1 VISIALNIRKTE
13 YLVMQKTIGQINER
27 IREGSA
33 RVVTAEEMPGIVA
46 ELGEKGALK
55 EVDVVTTGTFGAMC
69 SSGAFLNFG
78 HAEPPIRMERI
89 WLNNVEAYGGLAAVD
104 TYVGATQQSDT
115 LEAEYGG
122 AHVIEDLVA
131 GKAVELRASSRGTD
145 CYPRR
150 TITTDLLLENLN
162 QAIMCNPRNAYQ
174 RYNAATNTT
183 DHVLHTYMG
192 TLLPGTGNVTYSGAG
207 LLNPL
212 SNDPKLRLIGS
223 GVPIF
228 LCGAPGMVIGEGT
241 QHSPAGGFGTL
252 MVTGD
257 LKQMSQEYLRAATM
271 TGYGVTLYV
280 GLGVPLPVLDLD
292 VVRATAVRDEDIS
305 VDILDY
311 SVPSR
316 SRPAVRSVTYAELR
330 SGTVD
335 LNGEEVRTSSL
346 SSFRRA
352 RKVALE
358 LKEWVEQG
366 KMQLTLPT
374 RPINAQKQNRP
385 MHQSATGPR
394 VLDIMDRDVITI
406 GVNEEIRTAAKKL
419 LKGETNHLP
428 VVDEKGVLVG
438 IVTTFDVSKAVANPG
453 KAHLV
458 KDIMKTKVITASPE
472 ESVDIA
478 IQKLEQNNISALP
491 VIDKGHH
498 VIALLTAMNLGKLL
512 GGRWLK

>member
-1 VISIALNIRKTE
+1 MHKSIE
-13 YLVMQKTIGQINER
+13 QINER
-27 IREGSA
+27 IRDGSA
-33 RVVTAEEMPGIVA
+33 RVVTAEEMPAIVA
-46 ELGEKGALK
+46 ELGENGALK

-104 TYVGATQQSDT
+104 TYIGATQQSDT
-115 LEAEYGG
+115 LEEEYGG

-131 GKAVELRASSRGTD
+131 GKTVELRASSRGTD

-150 TITTDLLLENLN
+150 TISTDLELKNLN

-183 DHVLHTYMG
+183 DRTLHTYMG
-192 TLLPGTGNVTYSGAG
+192 MLLPSTGNITYSGAG
-207 LLNPL
+207 TLNPI

-228 LCGAPGMVIGEGT
+228 LCGAPGMVVGEGT

-257 LKQMSQEYLRAATM
+257 LKQMSQDYLRAATM

-311 SVPSR
+311 GVPSR
-316 SRPAVRSVTYAELR
+316 SRPVMRKATYAELR
-330 SGTVD
+330 SGSIEIS
-335 LNGEEVRTSSL
+335 GEEIKTSSL
-346 SSFRRA
+346 SSFRKA
-352 RKVALE
+352 RQVAAE
-358 LKEWVEQG
+358 LKQWVEKG
-366 KMQLTLPT
+366 TMQLSLPT
-374 RPINAQKQNRP
+374 RKIDPVKQARP
-385 MHQSATGPR
+385 MHQTAKGPR
-394 VLDIMDRDVITI
+394 VLDIMDKSVITI
-406 GVNEEIRTAAKKL
+406 GETEEIRTAAKKL
-419 LKGETNHLP
+419 LRGETNHLP
-428 VVDEKGVLVG
+428 VVNGEGVLVG
-438 IVTTFDVSKAVANPG
+438 IITTFDVSKAVANPG

-458 KDIMKTKVITASPE
+458 KDIMKTKVITTTPE
-472 ESVDIA
+472 EAVDIA
-478 IQKLEQNNISALP
+478 VQKLEQNNISALP
-491 VIDKGHH
+491 VVDAHNR
-498 VIALLTAMNLGKLL
+498 VIAILTAMNLGKLF

>member
-1 VISIALNIRKTE
+1 ME
-13 YLVMQKTIGQINER
+13 YPGMHKTIGQINER
-27 IREGSA
+27 IRDGAA
-33 RVVTAEEMPGIVA
+33 RVVTAEEMPAIVA
-46 ELGEKGALK
+46 ELGEEGALK

-104 TYVGATQQSDT
+104 TYIGATQQSDT
-115 LEAEYGG
+115 REEEYGG

-131 GKAVELRASSRGTD
+131 GKTVELRASSRGTD

-150 TITTDLLLENLN
+150 TLTTELALEHLN

-174 RYNAATNTT
+174 RYNAATNST
-183 DHVLHTYMG
+183 DRVLHTYMG
-192 TLLPGTGNVTYSGAG
+192 TLLPGSGNITYSGAG

-212 SNDPKLRLIGS
+212 SNDPHLRLIGS

-228 LCGAPGMVIGEGT
+228 LCGAPGMVVGEGT
-241 QHSPAGGFGTL
+241 QHSPGNGFGTL
-252 MVTGD
+252 MVTGNM
-257 LKQMSQEYLRAATM
+257 KQMSQDFLRAATM

-311 SVPSR
+311 SIPSR
-316 SRPAVRSVTYAELR
+316 ARPSIRKVTYAELR
-330 SGTVD
+330 SGMVE

-352 RKVALE
+352 RQVAQE
-358 LKEWVEQG
+358 LKTWVECG
-366 KMQLTLPT
+366 RMELSLPT
-374 RPINAQKQNRP
+374 RPIDPKKLGRP
-385 MHQSATGPR
+385 MYQSTTSPK
-394 VLDIMDRDVITI
+394 VLDIMDTLVFSI
-406 GVNEEIRTAAKKL
+406 GEDEEITSAAKKL

-428 VVDEKGVLVG
+428 VINGQKKLVG
-438 IVTTFDVSKAVANPG
+438 IVTTFDISKAVANPG

-458 KDIMKTKVITASPE
+458 KDIMKTKVVTTTPDEA
-472 ESVDIA
+472 VDIA
-478 IQKLEQNNISALP
+478 VQKLEKYNISALP
-491 VIDKGHH
+491 VVDAQLH
-498 VIALLTAMNLGKLL
+498 VIGILTAMNLGKLF

>member
-1 VISIALNIRKTE
+1 MHKSIDL
-13 YLVMQKTIGQINER
+13 INER
-27 IREGSA
+27 IRDGSA
-33 RVVTAEEMPGIVA
+33 RVVTAEEMPAIVA
-46 ELGEKGALK
+46 ELGEEGALK

-104 TYVGATQQSDT
+104 TYIGATQQSDT

-183 DHVLHTYMG
+183 DRILNTYMG
-192 TLLPGTGNVTYSGAG
+192 TLLPDSGNITFSGAG
-207 LLNPL
+207 LLNPI

-228 LCGAPGMVIGEGT
+228 LCGAPGMVVGEGT

-257 LKQMSQEYLRAATM
+257 LKQMSRDYLRAATM
-271 TGYGVTLYV
+271 SGYGVTLYV
-280 GLGVPLPVLDLD
+280 GLGVPLPVIDID
-292 VVRATAVRDEDIS
+292 VVRATAVRDEDIT

-311 SVPSR
+311 GVPSR
-316 SRPAVRSVTYAELR
+316 SRPSIRKVTYAELR
-330 SGTVD
+330 SGSVD
-335 LNGEEVRTSSL
+335 INGEEVRTSSL

-352 RKVALE
+352 RGVAQE
-358 LKEWVEQG
+358 LKGWVEQG
-366 KMQLTLPT
+366 KLQLSLPT
-374 RPINAQKQNRP
+374 RAIDPQKVARP
-385 MHQSATGPR
+385 MHQTAKGPR
-394 VLDIMDRDVITI
+394 VLDIMDRSVITI
-406 GVNEEIRTAAKKL
+406 GENEEIQTAAKKL

-428 VVDEKGVLVG
+428 VVNDKGVLVG

-453 KAHLV
+453 KAHHV
-458 KDIMKTKVITASPE
+458 RDIMKTKVVTTTE
-472 ESVDIA
+472 DESVDIA
-478 IQKLEQNNISALP
+478 IRKLEQHNISALP
-491 VIDKGHH
+491 VVDPHQH
-498 VIALLTAMNLGKLL
+498 VIAILTAMNLSKII